1 MWTVQP
7 FHLPIIRKKYTSMRT
22 PIRCSAA
29 VDSGSFTTVS
39 AIGSRGHIAVPKGQY
54 GRGVFAVLST
64 TIDNVGLSSSF
75 TYIPQSPL
83 IVTRYFLALGGY
95 SPTKSGTGGGLRCS
109 PFTHKSYGVFWVLDA
124 APTRCGQPASP
135 CVTIMLGLVGQSC
148 LSRRKL
154 HCWTHLRYR
163 QMVGSCSYNHDCHSQ

>member
-1 MWTVQP
+1 MWTVQS

-29 VDSGSFTTVS
+29 ADSGSFTTVS

-75 TYIPQSPL
+75 TYIPQSPP
-83 IVTRYFLALGGY
+83 Y
-95 SPTKSGTGGGLRCS
+95 SYSLSPGIRRFSVAVFPHKKAEQGAKVQPVHTQKLRCLLGIGRGANEVWAACQPVRDHYFGAGRS
-109 PFTHKSYGVFWVLDA
+109 VMFIAEEPALLDPPA
-124 APTRCGQPASP
+124 ISADGGQ
-135 CVTIMLGLVGQSC
+135 LFL
-148 LSRRKL
+148 
-154 HCWTHLRYR
+154 
-163 QMVGSCSYNHDCHSQ
+163 

>member
-29 VDSGSFTTVS
+29 ADSGSFTTVS

-75 TYIPQSPL
+75 TYIPQSPP
-83 IVTRYFLALGGY
+83 Y
-95 SPTKSGTGGGLRCS
+95 SYSLFPGIRGLFPHKKRNRGGLRCS

-163 QMVGSCSYNHDCHSQ
+163 QMVGNCSYNHDCHSQ

>member
-1 MWTVQP
+1 MWTVQS

-29 VDSGSFTTVS
+29 ADSGSFTTVS

-83 IVTRYFLALGGY
+83 IVTRYLLALGGY
-95 SPTKSGTGGGLRCS
+95 SSTKTKQGAKMQPVHTQKLRCLLGIGRG
-109 PFTHKSYGVFWVLDA
+109 TNEVWA
-124 APTRCGQPASP
+124 ACQP
-135 CVTIMLGLVGQSC
+135 VRDHYVGGLVGQSC
-148 LSRRKL
+148 LSRRNL

>member
-95 SPTKSGTGGGLRCS
+95 SPTKSGTGGG
-109 PFTHKSYGVFWVLDA
+109 
-124 APTRCGQPASP
+124 
-135 CVTIMLGLVGQSC
+135 
-148 LSRRKL
+148 
-154 HCWTHLRYR
+154 
-163 QMVGSCSYNHDCHSQ
+163 

>member
-29 VDSGSFTTVS
+29 ADSGSFTTIS

-54 GRGVFAVLST
+54 GRGVVAVLST

-75 TYIPQSPL
+75 TYTPQSPL
-83 IVTRYFLALGGY
+83 IVTRYLLALGGY
-95 SPTKSGTGGGLRCS
+95 SPTKSGTGG
-109 PFTHKSYGVFWVLDA
+109 
-124 APTRCGQPASP
+124 
-135 CVTIMLGLVGQSC
+135 
-148 LSRRKL
+148 
-154 HCWTHLRYR
+154 
-163 QMVGSCSYNHDCHSQ
+163 

>member
-1 MWTVQP
+1 
-7 FHLPIIRKKYTSMRT
+7 MRT

-29 VDSGSFTTVS
+29 ADSGSFTTIS
-39 AIGSRGHIAVPKGQY
+39 AIGSRGHIAVPKGQH
-54 GRGVFAVLST
+54 GRDVFAVLST

-75 TYIPQSPL
+75 TYIPQSPP
-83 IVTRYFLALGGY
+83 Y
-95 SPTKSGTGGGLRCS
+95 SYSLFPGIRGLFPHKKRNRGLRCS
-109 PFTHKSYGVFWVLDA
+109 PFTHKSYGVFWVLGA
-124 APTRCGQPASP
+124 APTRYGQPASP

>member
-29 VDSGSFTTVS
+29 ADSGSFTTVS

-75 TYIPQSPL
+75 TYIPQSPP
-83 IVTRYFLALGGY
+83 Y
-95 SPTKSGTGGGLRCS
+95 SYSLFPGIRGLFPHKKRNRGGLRCS